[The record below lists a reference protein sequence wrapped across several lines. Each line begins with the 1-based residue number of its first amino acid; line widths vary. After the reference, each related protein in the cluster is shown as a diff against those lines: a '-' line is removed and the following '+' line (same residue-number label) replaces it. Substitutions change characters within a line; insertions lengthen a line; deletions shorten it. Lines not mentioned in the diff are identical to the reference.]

1 MAFLDKT
8 RAAGEYVIKD
18 VQKLIH
24 RTTIIMQIIF
34 LGLYGYS
41 IYNNLNHVS
50 ILIPYI
56 ILAVISLVSFV
67 FYMAS
72 YSNKKD
78 FKVKFTKKIF
88 KNLIDVDKV
97 VMLTINIVEF
107 VVIGGTKIGLLLLVF
122 SGISVL
128 FKLLF
133 RVVEK
138 LVSDYI
144 DRLHY
149 AWNKDVEES
158 WLLELAV
165 KPDKLGTIQSRFLG
179 AVGSTLEK
187 FKKDDKESLE
197 VKQFKKLSLEEKR
210 KIKDEK
216 KLSSSVKDFEQ
227 SQQDKFIDAKIEHLK
242 KSEEGKNKIRA
253 FFGFKKK

>member
-18 VQKLIH
+18 IQKLIH

-107 VVIGGTKIGLLLLVF
+107 IIIGGTKIGLLLLVI

-133 RVVEK
+133 RLVEK

-187 FKKDDKESLE
+187 FKKDDKDE
-197 VKQFKKLSLEEKR
+197 KQVKKLTLEEKQ

-216 KLSSSVKDFEQ
+216 KLISSVKDFEQ
-227 SQQDKFIDAKIEHLK
+227 NQKDKYIDAKIEHLK